1 MRIRYNGGTV
11 NQPLQVYAMHPQLQK
26 LHQDHVNL
34 SKVLNMLEALL
45 ADVQAGEHVNLDML
59 SEIVDYV
66 QSYPDQFHH
75 RQEDVIFSIYLGH
88 SACRNDLMEQLMTEH
103 TLLIN
108 KSHELGEKITQ
119 WRNDSPVPR
128 ERVVAIIADYLK
140 MQRDHLNVEESSVF
154 DVLDRELTPA
164 DWERVEAAM
173 PALSDPLFGDP
184 MRQRFENILERLI
197 A

>member
-1 MRIRYNGGTV
+1 
-11 NQPLQVYAMHPQLQK
+11 MHPQLQK

-108 KSHELGEKITQ
+108 KSHELGFCGK
-119 WRNDSPVPR
+119 
-128 ERVVAIIADYLK
+128 L
-140 MQRDHLNVEESSVF
+140 
-154 DVLDRELTPA
+154 
-164 DWERVEAAM
+164 
-173 PALSDPLFGDP
+173 
-184 MRQRFENILERLI
+184 RF
-197 A
+197 

>member
-1 MRIRYNGGTV
+1 
-11 NQPLQVYAMHPQLQK
+11 MHPQLQK

-66 QSYPDQFHH
+66 RSYPDQFHH
-75 RQEDVIFSIYLGH
+75 RQEDVIFSIYLDH
-88 SACRNDLMEQLMTEH
+88 SDCRNDLMEQLMTEH

-140 MQRDHLNVEESSVF
+140 MQRDHLNMEESSVF
-154 DVLDRELTPA
+154 DALDRELTPA
-164 DWERVEAAM
+164 DWARVEASM